1 MDIDKPWWVPDTR
14 AILAVF
20 LVTSVVAITF
30 LVILHPPASDNQL
43 AQVLVGALVTTGLA
57 AIIGF
62 YFGSSSSSK
71 DKDDTISS
79 MVIKQPAPDKPLPIG
94 SMPTDIKTENTTVTS
109 ENTTVIDTEKK

>member
-1 MDIDKPWWVPDTR
+1 MLIMENQKPWWVPETR

-20 LVTSVVAITF
+20 LVASVVCITF
-30 LVILHPPASDNQL
+30 VVLLHPPASDNQL

-71 DKDDTISS
+71 DKDDTINS
-79 MVIKQPAPDKPLPIG
+79 MVIKQPIPVAPTI
-94 SMPTDIKTENTTVTS
+94 E
-109 ENTTVIDTEKK
+109 TEK

>member
-1 MDIDKPWWVPDTR
+1 MNEAAKPWWVPETR
-14 AILAVF
+14 AILAIF
-20 LVTSVVAITF
+20 LVFSVVAITF
-30 LVILHPPASDNQL
+30 LVLVRPPASDNQL

-79 MVIKQPAPDKPLPIG
+79 MVVKQPPNG
-94 SMPTDIKTENTTVTS
+94 DIKTENTTIKS
-109 ENTTVIDTEKK
+109 ENTTVETEK

>member
-1 MDIDKPWWVPDTR
+1 MNTDKPWWVPDTR

-20 LVTSVVAITF
+20 LVVSVVSITF

-79 MVIKQPAPDKPLPIG
+79 MVIKQPTPDKPLPTG
-94 SMPTDIKTENTTVTS
+94 LSGDIKTENTTVTS
-109 ENTTVIDTEKK
+109 ENTTVIDTDKK

>member
-1 MDIDKPWWVPDTR
+1 MNTEKPWWVPDTR
-14 AILAVF
+14 AILATF
-20 LVTSVVAITF
+20 LILSFVAITF

-57 AIIGF
+57 AIISF

-79 MVIKQPAPDKPLPIG
+79 MVVKQPSPII
-94 SMPTDIKTENTTVTS
+94 PTPEIKTENTTVNSDNVTV
-109 ENTTVIDTEKK
+109 ENKKP